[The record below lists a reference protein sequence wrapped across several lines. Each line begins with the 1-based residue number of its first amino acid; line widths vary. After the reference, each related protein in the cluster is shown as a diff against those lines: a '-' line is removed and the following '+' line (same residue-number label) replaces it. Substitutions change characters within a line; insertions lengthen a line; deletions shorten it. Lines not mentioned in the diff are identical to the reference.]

1 MAYQSSGTLVLM
13 NATKPVLLAID
24 TALQGCSV
32 AVTDSEQVLYTKVY
46 QETEISNA
54 VLIGRYTEEA
64 ISWCQEHSYQIAT
77 IATTDGPGSYTGL
90 RIGASL
96 AKGLAF
102 GRSIPLIAV
111 STLQLLLA
119 GLPSFAGETVTL
131 LDAGHGNAYQQTFD
145 AQGGPCDKATFVTI
159 SSEWHAPAES
169 RIVYVGSLPVEGTA
183 VAPPTAETLATVA
196 RSYWLEE
203 RYVDTAYW
211 EPNYVKPYKA
221 VVGQNKVLERL
232 KLSKQA

>member
-1 MAYQSSGTLVLM
+1 MAYQSPGTLVLM

-64 ISWCQEHSYQIAT
+64 ISWCQEHGYQIVA

>member
-1 MAYQSSGTLVLM
+1 MARQSSGTLVLM
-13 NATKPVLLAID
+13 SATKSVLLAID

-32 AVTDSEQVLYTKVY
+32 AVTDSERTLYSKVY
-46 QETEISNA
+46 QDSELSNA
-54 VLIGRYTEEA
+54 VLIGSYTQEA
-64 ISWCQEHSYQIAT
+64 IAWCQEQGYQIVA

-90 RIGASL
+90 RIGAAL

-119 GLPSFAGETVTL
+119 GLPSFAGETVAL

-145 AQGGPCDKATFVTI
+145 AEGAPRDKATFVSL
-159 SSEWHAPAES
+159 SSEWQAPAES
-169 RIVYVGSLPVEGTA
+169 RIVYVGALPIEGTA

-196 RSYWLEE
+196 RSYWQ
-203 RYVDTAYW
+203 RKQYVDTAYW

-232 KLSKQA
+232 HLSKQA

>member
-1 MAYQSSGTLVLM
+1 MARQSSGTLVLM
-13 NATKPVLLAID
+13 SATKSVLLAID

-32 AVTDSEQVLYTKVY
+32 AVTDSERTLYSKVY
-46 QETEISNA
+46 QDSELSNA
-54 VLIGRYTEEA
+54 VLIGSYTQEA
-64 ISWCQEHSYQIAT
+64 IAWCQEHGYQIAA

-90 RIGASL
+90 RIGAAL

-119 GLPSFAGETVTL
+119 GLPSFAGETIAL

-145 AQGGPCDKATFVTI
+145 AEGAPRDKATFVSL
-159 SSEWHAPAES
+159 SSEWQAPAES
-169 RIVYVGSLPVEGTA
+169 RIVYVGALPVEGPA
-183 VAPPTAETLATVA
+183 VAPPTAETLASAA
-196 RSYWLEE
+196 RSYWQ
-203 RYVDTAYW
+203 RKQYVDTAYW

-232 KLSKQA
+232 HLSKQA

>member
-1 MAYQSSGTLVLM
+1 MDYQSSGTLVLM

-32 AVTDSEQVLYTKVY
+32 AVTDSKQILYNKVY

-54 VLIGRYTEEA
+54 VLIGRYTQEA
-64 ISWCQEHSYQIAT
+64 ISWCQEHGYQIAT

-90 RIGASL
+90 RIGAAL

-111 STLQLLLA
+111 STLQLLLT
-119 GLPSFAGETVTL
+119 GLPSFAGETIAL

-145 AQGGPCDKATFVTI
+145 AEGAPRDKATFVTI
-159 SSEWHAPAES
+159 SSDWHAPAES

-196 RSYWLEE
+196 RNYWQEE
-203 RYVDTAYW
+203 RYVD
-211 EPNYVKPYKA
+211 
-221 VVGQNKVLERL
+221 RL
-232 KLSKQA
+232 LGAKLCQALQGSRRTKQSPRATQTI

>member
-32 AVTDSEQVLYTKVY
+32 AVTDSKQILYNKVY

-54 VLIGRYTEEA
+54 VLIGRYTQEA
-64 ISWCQEHSYQIAT
+64 ISWCQEQGYQIAA

-90 RIGASL
+90 RIGAAL

-111 STLQLLLA
+111 STLQLLLT
-119 GLPSFAGETVTL
+119 GLPSFAGETIAL

-145 AQGGPCDKATFVTI
+145 AEGAPRDKAIFVTI
-159 SSEWHAPAES
+159 SSEWHAPTES
-169 RIVYVGSLPVEGTA
+169 RIVYVGSLHVKGTA
-183 VAPPTAETLATVA
+183 VAPPTAETLATEA
-196 RSYWLEE
+196 RHYWQVE
-203 RYVDTAYW
+203 RYVDTASW
-211 EPNYVKPYKA
+211 
-221 VVGQNKVLERL
+221 
-232 KLSKQA
+232 

>member
-1 MAYQSSGTLVLM
+1 MAYQPSGTLVLM

-64 ISWCQEHSYQIAT
+64 ISWCQEHGYQIAA

-119 GLPSFAGETVTL
+119 GLPSFAGETVAL

-145 AQGGPCDKATFVTI
+145 AQGAPRDKATFVTI
-159 SSEWHAPAES
+159 SSEWHVPAES

-196 RSYWLEE
+196 RSYWLKEQ
-203 RYVDTAYW
+203 YVDTAYW

>member
-1 MAYQSSGTLVLM
+1 MRVMETL
-13 NATKPVLLAID
+13 
-24 TALQGCSV
+24 
-32 AVTDSEQVLYTKVY
+32 
-46 QETEISNA
+46 IS
-54 VLIGRYTEEA
+54 R
-64 ISWCQEHSYQIAT
+64 
-77 IATTDGPGSYTGL
+77 P
-90 RIGASL
+90 
-96 AKGLAF
+96 
-102 GRSIPLIAV
+102 
-111 STLQLLLA
+111 STLR
-119 GLPSFAGETVTL
+119 
-131 LDAGHGNAYQQTFD
+131 
-145 AQGGPCDKATFVTI
+145 GPCDKATFVTI

>member
-1 MAYQSSGTLVLM
+1 MAYQPSGTLVLM
-13 NATKPVLLAID
+13 NAMKPVLLAID

-32 AVTDSEQVLYTKVY
+32 AVTDSEQVLYAKVY

-64 ISWCQEHSYQIAT
+64 ISWCQEQGYQIAT

-119 GLPSFAGETVTL
+119 GLPSFAGETVAL

-145 AQGGPCDKATFVTI
+145 ALGAPRDKATFVTI
-159 SSEWHAPAES
+159 SSDWHAPAES

-196 RSYWLEE
+196 RSYWQEE
-203 RYVDTAYW
+203 RNVDTAYW

>member
-1 MAYQSSGTLVLM
+1 M

-64 ISWCQEHSYQIAT
+64 ISWCQEHDYQIAT

-232 KLSKQA
+232 KLSK

>member
-1 MAYQSSGTLVLM
+1 MDYQSSGTLVLM
-13 NATKPVLLAID
+13 SLTKPVLLAID

-64 ISWCQEHSYQIAT
+64 ISWCQENGSQIAA

-145 AQGGPCDKATFVTI
+145 AQGVPCDKATFVTI
-159 SSEWHAPAES
+159 SSDWHAPAES

>member
-1 MAYQSSGTLVLM
+1 MDYQSSGTLVLM

-196 RSYWLEE
+196 RNYWQEE

>member
-32 AVTDSEQVLYTKVY
+32 AVTDSKQILYNKVY

-54 VLIGRYTEEA
+54 VLIGRYTQEA
-64 ISWCQEHSYQIAT
+64 ISWCQEHGYQIAA

-90 RIGASL
+90 RIGAAL
-96 AKGLAF
+96 AKGLTF

-119 GLPSFAGETVTL
+119 SLPSFAGETVAL

-145 AQGGPCDKATFVTI
+145 AEGAPRDKATFVTI

-169 RIVYVGSLPVEGTA
+169 RIVYVGSQ
-183 VAPPTAETLATVA
+183 
-196 RSYWLEE
+196 EE

>member
-1 MAYQSSGTLVLM
+1 MDYQSSGTLVLM
-13 NATKPVLLAID
+13 SSTKPVLLAID

-32 AVTDSEQVLYTKVY
+32 AVTDSERILYTKVY

-64 ISWCQEHSYQIAT
+64 ISWCQEHDYQIVA

-119 GLPSFAGETVTL
+119 GLPSFAGETVAL

-145 AQGGPCDKATFVTI
+145 AEGAPRNKATFVTI

-169 RIVYVGSLPVEGTA
+169 RIVYVGSLPVEGTS

-196 RSYWLEE
+196 RNYWLKE

>member
-64 ISWCQEHSYQIAT
+64 ISWCQEQGYQIAA

-183 VAPPTAETLATVA
+183 VTPPTAETLATVA

>member
-1 MAYQSSGTLVLM
+1 MDYQSSGTLVLM
-13 NATKPVLLAID
+13 SSTKPVLLAID

-32 AVTDSEQVLYTKVY
+32 AVTDSEQILYTKVY

-64 ISWCQEHSYQIAT
+64 ISWCQEQGYQIAA

-90 RIGASL
+90 RIGAAL

-119 GLPSFAGETVTL
+119 GLPSFAGG
-131 LDAGHGNAYQQTFD
+131 D
-145 AQGGPCDKATFVTI
+145 C
-159 SSEWHAPAES
+159 
-169 RIVYVGSLPVEGTA
+169 GS
-183 VAPPTAETLATVA
+183 A
-196 RSYWLEE
+196 RRGAW
-203 RYVDTAYW
+203 
-211 EPNYVKPYKA
+211 K
-221 VVGQNKVLERL
+221 RL
-232 KLSKQA
+232 SADFRR

>member
-1 MAYQSSGTLVLM
+1 MACQSSGTLVLM
-13 NATKPVLLAID
+13 NATRPVLLAID

-32 AVTDSEQVLYTKVY
+32 AVTDSEQILYNKVY

-54 VLIGRYTEEA
+54 ALIGSYTKEA
-64 ISWCQEHSYQIAT
+64 ISWCQEHGYQIAA

-119 GLPSFAGETVTL
+119 GLPSYAGETVTL
-131 LDAGHGNAYQQTFD
+131 LDAGMGTLTSRPSTLRGY
-145 AQGGPCDKATFVTI
+145 PVTKQLLSPSHQSGTHPPRAV
-159 SSEWHAPAES
+159 SSTSVRCP
-169 RIVYVGSLPVEGTA
+169 
-183 VAPPTAETLATVA
+183 
-196 RSYWLEE
+196 
-203 RYVDTAYW
+203 
-211 EPNYVKPYKA
+211 
-221 VVGQNKVLERL
+221 
-232 KLSKQA
+232 